1 MTSKYPHYQ
10 RYIVALFWRH
20 AWAAMQEVLWED
32 GKHVR
37 FDATASLQA
46 GHTFPDCKHMR
57 FDASKQA
64 SRSHISADTCASIL
78 GEGHAS
84 QKRLLPFSQL
94 KGWRKGLEFWT
105 GVTCQCRLKQKEHD
119 FGSTWN
125 DALGQN
131 WTAAARKGKLN
142 CISAKIGQLTL
153 QATVGLLPVKWFWT
167 EKISTL

>member
-1 MTSKYPHYQ
+1 M
-10 RYIVALFWRH
+10 VLFWRH

-84 QKRLLPFSQL
+84 QKRLLPFLSSKVGEKDWNSEQEWPANV
-94 KGWRKGLEFWT
+94 GWNKKSMILAPLEMMLWGKT
-105 GVTCQCRLKQKEHD
+105 GQQQQGKE
-119 FGSTWN
+119 S
-125 DALGQN
+125 
-131 WTAAARKGKLN
+131 
-142 CISAKIGQLTL
+142 
-153 QATVGLLPVKWFWT
+153 
-167 EKISTL
+167 